1 MNEYIQENKRT
12 LFILTGLLLLL
23 VIVLYFLLLRPL
35 MADFPSQERKLI
47 SLENEQVV
55 LTQKIENFH
64 ETTKDINVEQLMA
77 ENKIP
82 TKRELDEYILSLQQV
97 ESISDSKLIDIE
109 FMYDSSLPEK
119 EKEQEEDEGEEV
131 EEESS
136 ETDGDEEEELTIDPV
151 IINEK
156 PEELE
161 VLTVRVEGASKDFD
175 DFIDL
180 LKGIEDQE
188 RISIV
193 SKLEFNKPTEDEILF
208 SDNPFIALSFTAELT
223 TFYYPD

>member
-12 LFILTGLLLLL
+12 LFILIGLLFLL

-35 MADFPSQERKLI
+35 MADLSSQERKLV
-47 SLENEQVV
+47 SLENEQAV

-64 ETTKDINVEQLMA
+64 ETTKDINVNQLMA

-82 TKRELDEYILSLQQV
+82 TKRELDEYILSLQQA
-97 ESISDSKLIDIE
+97 ELITDSKLLDIE
-109 FMYDSSLPEK
+109 FMYDSSLAEI
-119 EKEQEEDEGEEV
+119 EEDFEESDQDENADEEDGEV
-131 EEESS
+131 E
-136 ETDGDEEEELTIDPV
+136 DELTIDPA
-151 IINEK
+151 ILNEK

-161 VLTVRVEGASKDFD
+161 VLTVRVEGASQDFD

-180 LKGIEDQE
+180 LKAIEDQE

-193 SKLEFNKPTEDEILF
+193 SKLDFNKPTEDDISF
-208 SDNPFIALSFTAELT
+208 SDKPIALFFTAELT